1 MLRFKYQGSSTRIT
15 SLGYFRE
22 PRPALAH
29 LSAVRHRRHFASC
42 FWLCLPTSQLLTKTF
57 QAWAFV
63 LTLRRSSIG
72 ETHPE
77 RSHGVSRKTYSDD
90 AEDNPLIVESYED
103 VVTDAGLS
111 VGGSFF
117 SSKSAEEWL
126 SVHNPDVAIL
136 DVTLQDGS
144 SARLAK
150 KLCGREIPFLVV
162 SGCSAESEDIDEIF
176 KSALWL
182 EKPVTTTALESALRS
197 LIAS

>member
-1 MLRFKYQGSSTRIT
+1 MV
-15 SLGYFRE
+15 FRA
-22 PRPALAH
+22 RPT
-29 LSAVRHRRHFASC
+29 VM
-42 FWLCLPTSQLLTKTF
+42 
-57 QAWAFV
+57 
-63 LTLRRSSIG
+63 I
-72 ETHPE
+72 
-77 RSHGVSRKTYSDD
+77 
-90 AEDNPLIVESYED
+90 AEDNPLIVESYEG

-144 SARLAK
+144 SAQLAK

-176 KSALWL
+176 KSAPWL